1 MMNIT
6 SKFPLDKR
14 VWPGVVF
21 LGSLALLLGGILNVP
36 YVIRSFAVLLV
47 AHLLFFRDPQREP
60 PMAQGLLAPADG
72 KVVKIDEIFEERFL
86 HEQAVRIRIF
96 LSVFDVHSTRAP
108 LAGIIKYQNYVPG
121 KFLNA
126 LRKDAFDHNES
137 NWIGIENRA
146 RRVLVRQLT
155 GAIARRIYSDVVI
168 GQVMGRGEKLGMI
181 CYGSGVEVCIPK
193 RLFQVGIRVGQHVC
207 GGATILGAWNE
218 ED

>member
-1 MMNIT
+1 MKNVIAH
-6 SKFPLDKR
+6 KIPLDKR
-14 VWPGVVF
+14 VWPGVV
-21 LGSLALLLGGILNVP
+21 LLGVLMILGRVFHIPYAVP
-36 YVIRSFAVLLV
+36 VLFFLLA

-60 PMAQGLLAPADG
+60 PREQGLLAPADG
-72 KVVKIDEIFEERFL
+72 TVVKIDEVFEDRFL
-86 HEQAVRIRIF
+86 HEPAVRIRIF
-96 LSVFDVHSTRAP
+96 LSVFDVHTTRSP
-108 LAGIIKYQNYVPG
+108 LAGIIKYQNYVKG

-181 CYGSGVEVCIPK
+181 CYGSGVEIHVP
-193 RLFQVGIRVGQHVC
+193 RRMFQASVRVGQHVA
-207 GGATILGAWNE
+207 GGATILGTWNE
-218 ED
+218 EN

>member
-1 MMNIT
+1 MTNKI
-6 SKFPLDKR
+6 PLDKR
-14 VWPGVVF
+14 VWPGVF
-21 LGSLALLLGGILNVP
+21 LIGILLILGKVFHVP
-36 YVIRSFAVLLV
+36 YTASLMAVLLV
-47 AHLLFFRDPQREP
+47 AHLLFFRDPRREP
-60 PMAQGLLAPADG
+60 PREQGLLAPADG
-72 KVVKIDEIFEERFL
+72 TVSQIDEVFEDRFL

-96 LSVFDVHSTRAP
+96 LSVFDVHVTRTP
-108 LAGIIKYQNYVPG
+108 LAGIIKYQHYVKG

-155 GAIARRIYSDVVI
+155 GAIARRIYSDVSI

-193 RLFQVGIRVGQHVC
+193 GLFRASVRVGQHIS
-207 GGATILGAWNE
+207 GGLTVLGAWNE
-218 ED
+218 GA

>member
-1 MMNIT
+1 MMKIT
-6 SKFPLDKR
+6 NKIPLDKR

-21 LGSLALLLGGILNVP
+21 LGVLALLGGVLRVP
-36 YVIRSFAVLLV
+36 HVIPAFAVLFV
-47 AHLLFFRDPQREP
+47 AHLLFFRDPRREP
-60 PMAQGLLAPADG
+60 PREQGLLAPADG
-72 KVVKIDEIFEERFL
+72 TVVKIDEIFEDRFL

-96 LSVFDVHSTRAP
+96 LSIFDVHTTRAP
-108 LAGIIKYQNYVPG
+108 LAGIIKYQHYVNG

-146 RRVLVRQLT
+146 RRILVRQLT
-155 GAIARRIYSDVVI
+155 GAIARRIYSDVTI

-181 CYGSGVEVCIPK
+181 CYGSGVEVSIPK
-193 RLFQVGIRVGQHVC
+193 RIFRANIRVGQHVS

-218 ED
+218 EG

>member
-1 MMNIT
+1 MMKIA
-6 SKFPLDKR
+6 SKIPLDKR

-21 LGSLALLLGGILNVP
+21 LGILTILEAVWHVPYAFPALVLLL
-36 YVIRSFAVLLV
+36 AW
-47 AHLLFFRDPQREP
+47 HLLFFRDPQREP
-60 PMAQGLLAPADG
+60 PREQGLLAPADG
-72 KVVKIDEIFEERFL
+72 TVVKIDEFFEDRFL

-96 LSVFDVHSTRAP
+96 LSIFDVHTTRAP
-108 LAGIIKYQNYVPG
+108 LAGIIRYQNYMKG

-155 GAIARRIYSDVVI
+155 GAIARRIYSDVAI

-181 CYGSGVEVCIPK
+181 CYGSGVEISIPK
-193 RLFQVGIRVGQHVC
+193 RMFRADVRVGQHVA

-218 ED
+218 EG